1 MTLLPALVGALRRLV
16 PLGTAAMLGLSGV
29 CTAQALC
36 LGRVPVWTAALAA
49 WAAACAGVC
58 AWLRWRALRWMSAR
72 CGLPL
77 PPGRML
83 RRTAA
88 AALLRVPLTMLPVLL
103 LLTAALL
110 LRAAAGRAEG
120 GLWLFAAAQAALAA
134 VWAGAFCLCDRLG
147 TSGTMLW
154 LAAHPDATAR
164 QALRGSRAMLRG
176 HRWELLTVGMRYLPA
191 MVTVLPMG
199 VLLPYLHADVTLFL
213 QIRMRE
219 HEQAPSIIS

>member
-1 MTLLPALVGALRRLV
+1 MALLPVLTALLRRLV
-16 PLGTAAMLGLSGV
+16 PLGAAVLLGLSGT

-49 WAAACAGVC
+49 WAMACA
-58 AWLRWRALRWMSAR
+58 AARMWMQWRGLRWMSAR

-77 PPGRML
+77 PPARML
-83 RRTAA
+83 RRMTG
-88 AALLRVPLTMLPVLL
+88 AALLRMPRTVLPVLL

-110 LRAAAGRAEG
+110 LREAAGRAEG

-134 VWAGAFCLCDRLG
+134 MWAGAFRLCDRLG
-147 TSGTMLW
+147 TAGTMLW

-164 QALRGSRAMLRG
+164 QALQGSRAMLRG
-176 HRWELLTVGMRYLPA
+176 HRWELLAVGMRYLPA
-191 MVTVLPMG
+191 MVTVLPMA
-199 VLLPYLHADVTLFL
+199 VLLPYLHAEVTLFL

-219 HEQAPSIIS
+219 HEQAA